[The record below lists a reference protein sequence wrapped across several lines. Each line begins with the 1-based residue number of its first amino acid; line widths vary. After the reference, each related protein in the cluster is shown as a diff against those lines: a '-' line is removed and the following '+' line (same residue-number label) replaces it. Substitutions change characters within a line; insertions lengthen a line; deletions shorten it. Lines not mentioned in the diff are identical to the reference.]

1 MRYLVSFELQY
12 QEVIRTILPLV
23 CQWEVPDSPIFE

>member
-23 CQWEVPDSPIFE
+23 CQWGGARFPHF